1 MYKSKQ
7 LTNEESIKI
16 ITGNGR
22 YDRSCLGA
30 INGVTSVI
38 VYLAKNNSRKVKKL
52 LYSTLQISEVFRRPT
67 SKKREEKGRKEQG
80 EDGVHGAGENSP
92 LLWEYGCYTDSG
104 VDRGGRAERAEA
116 PPQKMFNSFFAAVV
130 VNCQKILN
138 SSCERHA

>member
-7 LTNEESIKI
+7 LTSTEIIKI

-22 YDRSCLGA
+22 NDRSGLGA
-30 INGVTSVI
+30 IGGVTSVI

-104 VDRGGRAERAEA
+104 VDKGGGGLRGLK
-116 PPQKMFNSFFAAVV
+116 PLPKKCSIHF
-130 VNCQKILN
+130 LLPLL
-138 SSCERHA
+138 